1 MQRTKAAAGR
11 VIVLACLVLSG
22 CAPAPEL
29 PRVPIPLRNPT
40 APVASQA
47 NATLE
52 RLQGR
57 WIVVQGAG
65 LTPGAE
71 LAFAGDR
78 VTIAGAALPVRD
90 LSAGRFSLAGEEL
103 WVHWLDADDRTAAI
117 GDPGGARV
125 WIMDRTGAPRERLD
139 AARGI
144 LDWYGYDLGRLS
156 GS

>member
-1 MQRTKAAAGR
+1 MRTIKAAVGGAFL
-11 VIVLACLVLSG
+11 LACLGLAG
-22 CAPAPEL
+22 CAPSPEL
-29 PRVPIPLRNPT
+29 PRAAIPLRNPT

-57 WIVVQGAG
+57 WVVVQGAG
-65 LTPGAE
+65 LTPGAA
-71 LAFAGDR
+71 LAFDGDR
-78 VTIAGAALPVRD
+78 VTIDGAALPVRD
-90 LSAGRFSLAGEEL
+90 LSNGRFGIAGDEL

-139 AARGI
+139 AAREI
-144 LDWYGYDLGRLS
+144 LDWYGYDLGRLA
-156 GS
+156 GG

>member
-29 PRVPIPLRNPT
+29 PRAPIPLRNPT

-65 LTPGAE
+65 LTPGA
-71 LAFAGDR
+71 
-78 VTIAGAALPVRD
+78 
-90 LSAGRFSLAGEEL
+90 
-103 WVHWLDADDRTAAI
+103 
-117 GDPGGARV
+117 
-125 WIMDRTGAPRERLD
+125 
-139 AARGI
+139 
-144 LDWYGYDLGRLS
+144 
-156 GS
+156 